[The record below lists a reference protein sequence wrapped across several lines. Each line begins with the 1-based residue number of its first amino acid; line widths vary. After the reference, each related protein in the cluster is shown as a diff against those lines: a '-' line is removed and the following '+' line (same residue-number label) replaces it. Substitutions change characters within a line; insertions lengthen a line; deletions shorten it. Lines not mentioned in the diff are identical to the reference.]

1 MKNLGSYCLV
11 KNEALFIKAH
21 LDSWL
26 PHLGQMVFYD
36 GNSTDGTLEI
46 IKEAMRGEFGAKIK
60 LVENKDPKNL
70 EEDYTKLSNEAMW
83 AVDKDFA
90 IFLHPDMFLDE
101 HSKVKEFPEGCI
113 AASITLKS
121 YAGEPNGTI
130 YEVIGRGQKWKNI
143 YRLRNPDLGAHYFGA
158 YGAQN
163 EDTYFSEIT
172 GDSHNHY
179 AEDFVKYPYP
189 VHDSGITVAHYSDV
203 RPYARRID
211 RMVKCLVNQG
221 HSLEQAKKM
230 APLHP
235 RVSFKDGMGFSF
247 KPVETPVFL
256 GGKEC
261 SYLL

>member
-1 MKNLGSYCLV
+1 MNLGSFCLV
-11 KNEALFIKAH
+11 KNEGMFIKPH
-21 LDSWL
+21 LYSWL
-26 PHLGQMVFYD
+26 PHLKEMVFFD
-36 GNSTDGTLEI
+36 GGSTDGTLEA
-46 IKEAMRGEFGAKIK
+46 IKEAQKGEFGSKIR
-60 LVENKDPKNL
+60 LFENKDPKNL
-70 EEDYTKLSNEAMW
+70 EKDYTEMSNAAMW
-83 AVDKDFA
+83 EVKSDMA
-90 IFLHPDMFLDE
+90 IFLHIDMFLDE
-101 HSKVKEFPEGCI
+101 HSKVKQFPEGCI

-143 YRLRNPDLGAHYFGA
+143 YRLRNPDLGAHYYGA

-172 GDSHNHY
+172 GDSHEHY
-179 AEDFVKYPYP
+179 AQDFNRYPYP
-189 VHDSGITVAHYSDV
+189 VHDSGISVMHYSDV

-235 RVSFKDGMGFSF
+235 RVSFKDGQGFSF
-247 KPVETPVFL
+247 RAVETPVFL

-261 SYLL
+261 YRL